1 MGLNAFY
8 DETRVDVE
16 SHAPGATQIFLKFT
30 SPTNRA
36 LFPREKGKG
45 NSRNFVKSAFNDQNR
60 NQPAFETGASRILQ
74 LLTRNTRQT
83 RLSEQLVLI
92 FIEPEPNFLLAA
104 QVFVMNKWGY

>member
-1 MGLNAFY
+1 MVLNAFY

-60 NQPAFETGASRILQ
+60 NQPACRDGRVANSPAPDQKYPTDAPIRTARFNI
-74 LLTRNTRQT
+74 
-83 RLSEQLVLI
+83 
-92 FIEPEPNFLLAA
+92 
-104 QVFVMNKWGY
+104 Y